1 LSASLR
7 PWLAL
12 VRFGHSV
19 FALPFALASAWLAA
33 RGMPEPRVLV
43 LVVLCVVAAR
53 TAAMAFN
60 RWLDRKIDAANPRTR
75 ARELPSGVLSA
86 RAVLVLVV
94 VSSLAFL
101 GFARCRA
108 RGRRG

>member
-53 TAAMAFN
+53 TA
-60 RWLDRKIDAANPRTR
+60 PSER
-75 ARELPSGVLSA
+75 AR
-86 RAVLVLVV
+86 RW
-94 VSSLAFL
+94 
-101 GFARCRA
+101 
-108 RGRRG
+108 RGGRNRDERRTS